1 MKFENRR
8 LHDICGFRMAL
19 CLLLLLCTNQM
30 VHAADMHPFIDDVGR
45 SVDIPVRPLRIV
57 SMHDVDITIPLIEL
71 GVMPVASQ
79 GHVTLEGKRFLRS
92 SELLT
97 GVDFDNAP
105 IAFIGSTTP
114 DIEAIIS
121 AKPDLIITE
130 PGRSTILDQLQK
142 IAPTVVINNLL
153 GSAPRI
159 YGRLA
164 EITGTQ
170 DRFAL
175 LERRYRAEI
184 EAIKHVVDTSKIT
197 VSVLQANKGKLTIH
211 HTYRALGRVLRDAGF
226 HFPDIIESIPD
237 GERIDVSVER
247 LPDLDADYIFDAYRS
262 DLGGTPA
269 LEVQEMQKL
278 LPGYCDFLKACR
290 EGRYILLPRDEA
302 ISNSY
307 MALSLMAAAV
317 QSNIAGR
324 PIPANKP

>member
-1 MKFENRR
+1 MTSERWS
-8 LHDICGFRMAL
+8 
-19 CLLLLLCTNQM
+19 LLSVFVLGIILSM
-30 VHAADMHPFIDDVGR
+30 GMREAAFASDMRQFTDDAGR
-45 SVDIPVRPLRIV
+45 TIEVPVKPQRIV
-57 SMHDVDITIPLIEL
+57 SMHDVDITIPLLEL
-71 GVMPVASQ
+71 GIMPVASH
-79 GHVTLEGKRFLRS
+79 GHVSLDGKKFLRS

-97 GVDFDNAP
+97 GVEFDNAP
-105 IAFIGSTTP
+105 IAFIGSTAP

-130 PGRSTILDQLQK
+130 PSRSTMLDQLQK

-153 GSAPRI
+153 GGAPRI

-164 EITGTQ
+164 DLTGTQ
-170 DRFAL
+170 DRFTL

-184 EAIKHVVDTSKIT
+184 ESIKRVVDTSKIT
-197 VSVLQANKGKLTIH
+197 VSVLQANKGKLTVH

-226 HFPDIIESIPD
+226 RFPEIIESIPE
-237 GERIDVSVER
+237 GERIDVSIER
-247 LPDLDADYIFDAYRS
+247 LPDLDADFIFDAYRS
-262 DLGGTPA
+262 DTGGTPA
-269 LEVQEMQKL
+269 DEIEEMQKL

-307 MALSLMAAAV
+307 MALSLMAGAV

-324 PIPANKP
+324 PLSKH